1 MRASALYAATAAM
14 LLASCGGGGS
24 DSGGS
29 DGGTGGGGTGG
40 SPGGTPIIGSPG
52 ATFAMPALEV
62 LSVTDVQQVLAQA
75 AAQAQADGNPAVI
88 TVVDRVGNVLAI
100 LRMTGA
106 LPNATI
112 PRAPDGTAQDAQGL
126 ELPAE
131 VMAIAKAITGAYLSS
146 GGNAFSS
153 RTASMIVQE
162 HFPPAP
168 STAGLEGG
176 PLYGVQFSQLPCS
189 DLNTRAGVGGAP
201 MIGPK
206 RSPLGL
212 AADPGG
218 FPLYKN
224 GVLVGGIGVMADG
237 VYGFDTNV
245 LDHDNDVD
253 ERIALAGTVGFEAPE
268 TIRANR
274 ITVDGTSLRYSDAEY
289 GSLANVSA
297 AFFADT
303 IPALGTLVAL
313 NGYLASATVNAGV
326 AYGTEAS
333 GVRPATGGE
342 FFRADAYVLTNGAG
356 ANRYPIRAGTDAEV
370 GTVISAAE
378 AKALLEQAFTTMAR
392 ARGQIRQPLDSQAQV
407 TISLVDTRG
416 QVLGIVRSPD
426 APVFGIDVSLQKAR
440 SANFFS
446 GPTAGS
452 DLLADPSA
460 DVRGFVPATRNFLG
474 NPAALT
480 GTIAFSN
487 RAIGN
492 LHRPYFPDGEISR
505 PNGPLSRPIAK
516 FNPFSTGLQSALI
529 VQNLV
534 EHVQFLTGASETDT
548 AQHCTFL
555 PDTASGQNRLQN
567 GLQIFPGSVP
577 VYRGNVLVGALGVSG
592 DGIDQDDMISFI
604 GAYNASQTA
613 GGIGNAPASIRS
625 DTVVVNVGSGV
636 RLRYVGCPFAPFLD
650 TAQQNVCQGLQ

>member
-1 MRASALYAATAAM
+1 MRGSALYTAAAAM
-14 LLASCGGGGS
+14 LLASCGGDDGDSGDAGGDGNGGGS
-24 DSGGS
+24 
-29 DGGTGGGGTGG
+29 GGGGGA
-40 SPGGTPIIGSPG
+40 PILGSPG
-52 ATFAMPALEV
+52 ATFAVPAQES
-62 LSVTDVQQVLAQA
+62 LSVADVQQVLAQA
-75 AAQAQADGNPAVI
+75 SAQAQADGNPAVI

-106 LPNATI
+106 RPTAVI
-112 PRAPDGTAQDAQGL
+112 AKAPDGSAQDAQGL

-162 HFPPAP
+162 HFPPGP
-168 STAGLEGG
+168 STAGLESG

-189 DLNTRAGVGGAP
+189 DLVTRAGAGAAP
-201 MIGPK
+201 LIGPK

-224 GVLVGGIGVMADG
+224 GVLVGGVGVMADG
-237 VYGFDTNV
+237 IYGSDSNV
-245 LDHDNDVD
+245 LDFDNDAD
-253 ERIALAGTVGFEAPE
+253 ERIALAGTIGFEAPE
-268 TIRANR
+268 AIRANR
-274 ITVDGTSLRYSDAEY
+274 ITLDGTSLRYSDAEY
-289 GSLANVSA
+289 GSLTNVSSA
-297 AFFADT
+297 RFADT
-303 IPALGTLVAL
+303 VPALGTLVAL
-313 NGYLASATVNAGV
+313 NGYRAAATVSAGV
-326 AYGTEAS
+326 AYGSEAS
-333 GVRPATGGE
+333 GVRPATSGE
-342 FFRADAYVLTNGAG
+342 FFRSDAFVLTNGVG
-356 ANRYPIRAGTDAEV
+356 ANRYPIRGGTDPEV
-370 GTVISAAE
+370 GTVISADE
-378 AKALLEQAFTTMAR
+378 AKALLEQAFTVMAR

-407 TISLVDTRG
+407 TVSLVDTRG

-440 SANFFS
+440 TAGLFS
-446 GPTAGS
+446 GPNAGS

-460 DVRGFVPATRNFLG
+460 DVRSFVPAMRNFLG

-480 GTIAFSN
+480 GTVAYSN

-492 LHRPYFPDGEISR
+492 LHRPYFPDGELGR
-505 PNGPLSRPIAK
+505 PSGPLSRPIAK

-529 VQNLV
+529 IQNLA
-534 EHVQFLTGASETDT
+534 EHVNFASGASGTDT
-548 AQHCTFL
+548 AQSCTLL
-555 PDTASGQNRLQN
+555 PDTPSGQNRLQN

-577 VYRGNVLVGALGVSG
+577 IYRGNVLVGALGVSG

-604 GAYNASQTA
+604 GTYNAGQTV
-613 GGIGNAPASIRS
+613 GGIGPAPAAIRS
-625 DTVVVNVGSGV
+625 DNVVVNIGSGV

-650 TAQQNVCQGLQ
+650 TAQQNVCQGL